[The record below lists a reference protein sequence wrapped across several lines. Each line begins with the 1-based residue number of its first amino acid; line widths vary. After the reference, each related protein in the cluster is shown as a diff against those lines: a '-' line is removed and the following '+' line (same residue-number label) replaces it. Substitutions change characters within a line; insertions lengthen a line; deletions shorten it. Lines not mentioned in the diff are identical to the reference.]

1 MEAKFMQYKS
11 LINSQSL
18 FHFTSSLSILK
29 EIISSQKF
37 LAKYCTEYCWNG
49 YKFALPMACFCDIP
63 MSQTICHMNNYG
75 FYGIGMKS
83 SWQNSKLLSSAIY
96 VKSKSPIVDKIG
108 KILNKIN
115 AKKESNAKKNAKDA
129 EINRYH
135 LYLLA
140 HIKKYCGKQIYP
152 NTENS
157 RLTYFYQEREWRYV
171 PKDFDINMLKVE
183 HNDNKPIDVKPQTDF
198 YLDFKPDDIRCFI
211 IKEESERMELI
222 NSIDKLG
229 YSKDELNLLKSK
241 IITSKQILYDF

>member
-1 MEAKFMQYKS
+1 MD
-11 LINSQSL
+11 
-18 FHFTSSLSILK
+18 TS
-29 EIISSQKF
+29 
-37 LAKYCTEYCWNG
+37 
-49 YKFALPMACFCDIP
+49 
-63 MSQTICHMNNYG
+63 
-75 FYGIGMKS
+75 
-83 SWQNSKLLSSAIY
+83 
-96 VKSKSPIVDKIG
+96 V
-108 KILNKIN
+108 
-115 AKKESNAKKNAKDA
+115 
-129 EINRYH
+129 
-135 LYLLA
+135 A